1 VQQNFGVKHSQ
12 TITFTSTAPGAAS
25 VGGATYTPAATA
37 TSALAVTI
45 TVDASSAGICSI
57 NGGGVVSFQSP
68 GSCVLDANQTG
79 NTGFYAAPQVQ
90 QSFTVSKGN
99 QTITFTSTA
108 PGAATV
114 GGATYTPAATA
125 SSGLAVTITIDA
137 SSTGCSINGG
147 GVVSFQSAGTCIVD
161 ANQAGNG
168 NYNGA
173 PQMQQN
179 FTVNKNNQTI
189 TFTSTAPGA
198 ASVGGATYTP
208 AATASS
214 GLAVTITIDAS
225 STGICSING
234 GGVVSFQAA
243 GSCVLDANQ
252 TGNGTYNAAPQ
263 VQQTFT
269 VGKGNQTITF
279 TSTAPG
285 AASVGGATYT
295 AAATASSGLT
305 VTFTSG
311 STTVC
316 TSGGTNGSVFTFVGN
331 GTCIVDANQAGNG
344 NYNGAPQVQQN
355 FGVKHSQTITFTSTA
370 PGAASV
376 GGATYTPAATATS
389 ALAVTITVDAS
400 STGCSINGGGV
411 VSFTSAGSCVL
422 DANQAGN
429 TGFYA
434 APQVQ
439 QSFAVTGLTITSAQ
453 SSGGTGTNPSMT
465 LSGVGAAGAT
475 RVSVTICAVNNFP
488 CSNRNTEAT
497 VTTGTNPANPWTTN
511 AAAGALD
518 YSTTYYAQAT
528 QGTQTSA
535 VFTFATP
542 TQTAPTAVALANGG
556 TTRTIDTNDT
566 ATVTFSGPVNATS
579 LCSTWNNTGTQTLSA
594 TITFTSAGTFNNPN
608 DTFAA
613 ASGTCT
619 TNFGTIFTGS
629 NYVSGTVTFTNSTIT
644 WNPSTDLLT
653 FKLGTIGQG
662 STNRNTTVAVG
673 TPGYTASANV
683 TDTSGLPVSTTN
695 FTSGTT
701 SGF

>member
-1 VQQNFGVKHSQ
+1 MVSFQAAGSCVLDANQAGNGTYNAAPQVQQTFTVGKGNQTITFTSTAPGAASVGGATYTAAATASSGLTVTFTSGSTTVCTSGGTNGSVFTFVGNGTCIVDANQVGNGNYNAAPQVQQNFGVKHSQ

-45 TVDASSAGICSI
+45 TVDASSTGICSI

-125 SSGLAVTITIDA
+125 SSGLTVTITIDA

-173 PQMQQN
+173 PQVQQN

-208 AATASS
+208 AATATS
-214 GLAVTITIDAS
+214 GLAVTITVDGS
-225 STGICSING
+225 SAGICSING

-331 GTCIVDANQAGNG
+331 GTCIVDANQVGNG
-344 NYNGAPQVQQN
+344 NYNAA
-355 FGVKHSQTITFTSTA
+355 H
-370 PGAASV
+370 PGAAE
-376 GGATYTPAATATS
+376 
-389 ALAVTITVDAS
+389 LRR
-400 STGCSINGGGV
+400 
-411 VSFTSAGSCVL
+411 
-422 DANQAGN
+422 QAQ
-429 TGFYA
+429 
-434 APQVQ
+434 PDDH
-439 QSFAVTGLTITSAQ
+439 LHLH
-453 SSGGTGTNPSMT
+453 GTGRGQRGRGHLHPRRHRHLGPRRDHHRRCLEHRLLPQRRRGQLHVRRLLRPRRQPSRQHR
-465 LSGVGAAGAT
+465 LLRGAPGPAELHGY
-475 RVSVTICAVNNFP
+475 RSHYHERSVLQRQQHEP
-488 CSNRNTEAT
+488 PDDPDRY
-497 VTTGTNPANPWTTN
+497 GR
-511 AAAGALD
+511 
-518 YSTTYYAQAT
+518 
-528 QGTQTSA
+528 
-535 VFTFATP
+535 
-542 TQTAPTAVALANGG
+542 GG
-556 TTRTIDTNDT
+556 R
-566 ATVTFSGPVNATS
+566 
-579 LCSTWNNTGTQTLSA
+579 
-594 TITFTSAGTFNNPN
+594 
-608 DTFAA
+608 
-613 ASGTCT
+613 
-619 TNFGTIFTGS
+619 
-629 NYVSGTVTFTNSTIT
+629 
-644 WNPSTDLLT
+644 
-653 FKLGTIGQG
+653 
-662 STNRNTTVAVG
+662 
-673 TPGYTASANV
+673 
-683 TDTSGLPVSTTN
+683 
-695 FTSGTT
+695 
-701 SGF
+701 